1 VSDRDWFAQHNIAMK
16 RTSFLHLVQARDAAT
31 LLYDAAPLFPTFDPR
46 RTNMEGIA
54 WVGTRGDAL
63 MATGAAVIRH
73 CPNGLK
79 RAVEDLSFISDLV
92 TPGEFASLHGDT
104 ALLEHVTGRI
114 VVAGAVWRAPE
125 AGKGF
130 LAAFWPIL
138 VRASI
143 EDLGADWIVGMIRGG
158 KPKWLKIGAEI
169 EDFRHSWEGM
179 TYRDPDWGGG
189 YQTDDFVLCAMS
201 RREALERVLH
211 QNDPIQPTRT
221 A

>member
-1 VSDRDWFAQHNIAMK
+1 MSDRDWFLTHGIALK
-16 RTSFLHLVQARDAAT
+16 RTSFLHLLQAREAAST
-31 LLYDAAPLFPTFDPR
+31 LYDAAPIFPTFDPR
-46 RTNMEGIA
+46 RTNVEGIA
-54 WVGTRGDAL
+54 WVGTRGSAL
-63 MATGAAVIRH
+63 MATGAAVIRE

-92 TPGEFASLHGDT
+92 TPGEFSSLHGET
-104 ALLEHVTGRI
+104 ALLDHVSGRI

-125 AGKGF
+125 AGTGF

-158 KPKWLKIGAEI
+158 KHEAIGFRI
-169 EDFRHSWEGM
+169 EGFRHFWEGI

-221 A
+221 E

>member
-1 VSDRDWFAQHNIAMK
+1 
-16 RTSFLHLVQARDAAT
+16 
-31 LLYDAAPLFPTFDPR
+31 
-46 RTNMEGIA
+46 
-54 WVGTRGDAL
+54 
-63 MATGAAVIRH
+63 MATGAAVIRE

-92 TPGEFASLHGDT
+92 PPGEHATLHCDT
-104 ALLEHVTGRI
+104 SVLDPVIGRI

-158 KPKWLKIGAEI
+158 KHEANGVTKDEALGFRI
-169 EDFRHSWEGM
+169 EGFRRFCPGVAYLH
-179 TYRDPDWGGG
+179 PDTGGG
-189 YQTDDFVLCAMS
+189 YQTDEFVLCAMS